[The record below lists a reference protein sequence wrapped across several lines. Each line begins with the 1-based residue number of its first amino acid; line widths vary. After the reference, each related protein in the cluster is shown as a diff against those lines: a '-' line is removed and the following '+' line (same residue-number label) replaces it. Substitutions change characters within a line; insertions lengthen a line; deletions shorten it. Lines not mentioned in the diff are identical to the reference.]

1 MAQIEIKITVSGS
14 DYYVSD
20 TEYMSPDGN
29 YYHGFVTSPPDLT
42 LGTNRGGFLTVRSG
56 MIVLTSEPD
65 NTDHPFGLA
74 RFTTLL
80 TMGVYAVEI
89 KFDTQYALFVGTLV
103 LDQISNDQLRFIFY
117 QQEYSQQLVS
127 TVTDLDGETQY
138 NPFTHGVVTNRQ
150 PLIQTG
156 ANTFANPALDT
167 GQTITVFEE
176 GTDRFSS
183 ATSSTITTSGYSGG
197 NVVVSGTGTNGTTVE
212 QFFDY
217 VANTLSLDVTTADTT
232 KTTSAASRV
241 IHLYE
246 NRPQLLIDL
255 ASLVADATNH
265 QFYIAPNPT
274 DGNKTLYLIDRANSP
289 TATVIE
295 NTDVIATSYK
305 LGFPVE
311 SVEGKYISIVKK
323 GTQLENLDVSVTAS
337 NVAVGRVLEKYV
349 YADTVAQVSEVS
361 TIINA
366 IKAVEINPVAAIT
379 VADIKTSWKPGDR
392 FTLNREP
399 DLITIDMIV
408 RSINYNFVTQET
420 TISGDA
426 TLTDFITNR

>member
-1 MAQIEIKITVSGS
+1 MAQIEIKITVSGT
-14 DYYVSD
+14 DYFISD

-29 YYHGFVTSPPDLT
+29 YYHGFVTSPPNLT

-56 MIVLTSEPD
+56 MVVLTSEPD
-65 NTDHPFGLA
+65 NADHPFGLS

-80 TMGVYAVEI
+80 AMGVYAVEI

-117 QQEYSQQLVS
+117 QQEYSHQLIS
-127 TVTDLDGETQY
+127 TVTDSDGETQY
-138 NPFTHGVVTNRQ
+138 NPFAHGVVTNRQ

-156 ANTFANPALDT
+156 ANAFRNPGLAT
-167 GQTITVFEE
+167 SGITVFEE

-183 ATSSTITTSGYSGG
+183 ATSTTITTASYAGG

-255 ASLVADATNH
+255 ASSVADATNH
-265 QFYIAPNPT
+265 EFYIAPNPA
-274 DGNKTLYLIDRANSP
+274 DGNTTLYLIDRANSP
-289 TATVIE
+289 AATVIE

-305 LGFPVE
+305 LGFPIE
-311 SVEGKYISIVKK
+311 SVEGNYISIVKK
-323 GTQLENLDVSVTAS
+323 GTQLENLNVSVTSS
-337 NVAVGRVLEKYV
+337 NVSVGRVLNKNV

-361 TIINA
+361 TIVTA
-366 IKAVEINPVAAIT
+366 IKNIEIKPTATIT
-379 VADIKTSWKPGDR
+379 VADIQTDWKAGDR

-399 DLITIDMIV
+399 DLITIDMLV

-426 TLTDFITNR
+426 TLSEFLTNR